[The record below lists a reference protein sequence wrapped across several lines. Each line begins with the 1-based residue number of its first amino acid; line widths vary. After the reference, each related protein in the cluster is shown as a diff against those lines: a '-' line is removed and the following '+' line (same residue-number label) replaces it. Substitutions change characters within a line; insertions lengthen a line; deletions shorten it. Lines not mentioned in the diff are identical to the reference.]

1 MSPVNLLIGLILCS
15 VVGAFTGL
23 VLGDLVGDLYLAII
37 AGILATVIAIAARN
51 IRIPQLVVIYS
62 ALAIERPIPLR
73 LIIYSVIAS
82 LIAGAAAVGVATETD
97 LTSSVMIA
105 SMGGFFAGILMA
117 MQMMV
122 YDMDHGKG
130 SSPLS

>member
-1 MSPVNLLIGLILCS
+1 MVSVNLLIVLVLCS

-37 AGILATVIAIAARN
+37 AGILATVIAVAARN

-62 ALAIERPIPLR
+62 ALAIERPIPVR

-97 LTSSVMIA
+97 LTSSVIIG
-105 SMGGFFAGILMA
+105 SLGGLFAGILMA

-122 YDMDHGKG
+122 YDMDRGKG
-130 SSPLS
+130 STPLS

>member
-1 MSPVNLLIGLILCS
+1 MSAVNLLFGLILCS

-37 AGILATVIAIAARN
+37 AGFLATVVAVAARN
-51 IRIPQLVVIYS
+51 IKIPQLVVIFS
-62 ALAIERPIPLR
+62 ALAIEGPIPLR
-73 LIIYSVIAS
+73 LIMNSVVAS

-97 LTSSVMIA
+97 LTSSVIIA
-105 SMGGFFAGILMA
+105 SMGGLFAGILMA

-130 SSPLS
+130 STPLS

>member
-1 MSPVNLLIGLILCS
+1 MSSVNLLIVLILCS

-23 VLGDLVGDLYLAII
+23 VLGDLVGDLYLATI
-37 AGILATVIAIAARN
+37 AGFLATVVAVAVRN
-51 IRIPQLVVIYS
+51 IKIPQLVVIFS

-97 LTSSVMIA
+97 LTSSVLIA
-105 SMGGFFAGILMA
+105 SMGGLFAGILMA

-122 YDMDHGKG
+122 YDMDRGKG
-130 SSPLS
+130 STPPS